1 MAKGGRMKVVWP
13 RGKNLKPLPAGK
25 DLQAIPEVMKR
36 TGVLQLPSTADL
48 RADLTAYKLTETTA
62 TDPRMAPAPVTLA
75 RLREL
80 MASMPPAPEPEP
92 LLLKREE
99 VETLRDLYE
108 MVPDPTLDPK
118 AITFRGLPVTII
130 EGNPTP
136 ATRALLARIR
146 SRKDTTP

>member
-75 RLREL
+75 RLRAV
-80 MASMPPAPEPEP
+80 MASMPAMRETKPIEVTPAPIKAAQLDRIWENMQTFGTVVVVTRINPVTSAVEILEVEP
-92 LLLKREE
+92 LSQKNS
-99 VETLRDLYE
+99 T
-108 MVPDPTLDPK
+108 
-118 AITFRGLPVTII
+118 
-130 EGNPTP
+130 
-136 ATRALLARIR
+136 
-146 SRKDTTP
+146 